1 MPHLCFSPPCRS
13 NSSRERPPLLPT
25 VSLKSI
31 AFLLPLEAPL
41 HLIQPPLQFTRTPP
55 VLPVFGIDT
64 SIDDALNVF
73 DEMGT
78 RFMVLGCA
86 VRLMLQMPDRHMLDR
101 IAWCLN
107 ML

>member
-78 RFMVLGCA
+78 RSFHQKIG
-86 VRLMLQMPDRHMLDR
+86 
-101 IAWCLN
+101 
-107 ML
+107 